1 MCVNG
6 YSKSSAEV
14 DEYCLV
20 NLLLRHIWFYSGGF
34 PPEFFFETIAHG
46 YRLVYQLARKTSME
60 EKALTYATF
69 GAGCFWCVEAIFQ
82 RVKGVEHVQSGY
94 SGGTVINPSYREVC
108 TGRTG
113 HAEVVQI
120 AFDEREVTYSTLL
133 EVFFAA
139 HDPTTLNRQ
148 GGDVGTQYR
157 SVIFYHDD
165 RQKAIAEK
173 AIAAANDSG
182 VWSDPVV
189 TELSALTN
197 FFSAEDEHKDY
208 FALHGDQPYCA
219 AVIRPKVAKFTERF
233 RELLKES

>member
-1 MCVNG
+1 
-6 YSKSSAEV
+6 
-14 DEYCLV
+14 
-20 NLLLRHIWFYSGGF
+20 
-34 PPEFFFETIAHG
+34 
-46 YRLVYQLARKTSME
+46 ME
-60 EKALTYATF
+60 ENALTYATF

-120 AFDEREVTYSTLL
+120 AFDEREVSYSTLL

-148 GGDVGTQYR
+148 GGDIGTQYR

-197 FFSAEDEHKDY
+197 FFSAEDEHMDY